1 MTEMHDTR
9 QDAEGGRKTEH
20 TEAVLQEL
28 KTLLG
33 YLVKHNQEHAAEITD
48 LAARARELGKG
59 DAYDHLARG
68 VDLLNESNKSL
79 RAALATLEGHH
90 VSG

>member
-1 MTEMHDTR
+1 MTHD
-9 QDAEGGRKTEH
+9 H
-20 TEAVLQEL
+20 L
-28 KTLLG
+28 KTFIDSA
-33 YLVKHNQEHAAEITD
+33 YEHAAEITD
-48 LAARARELGKG
+48 LAARALELGRG
-59 DAYDHLARG
+59 DAHDHLARG